1 MDINNQSTMVEG
13 VNPDTIWAQIMDNL
27 ATRAKFMN
35 NEYKRRT
42 QRNQPFTWNDLN
54 EINKIIHHDL
64 DIIVSGNK

>member
-13 VNPDTIWAQIMDNL
+13 VNPDTVWAQIMDNL

-35 NEYKRRT
+35 NEYKRRI